1 MVCDCNFLKKMTSI
15 QIDIDRHVTS
25 MFVDIRESQLFCHS
39 FNITLYWFHYLT
51 ITIYLS
57 GQNQNLAPFI
67 FSCACLYYPMLH
79 KSLHFNLHS
88 YVLYW
93 CWDCQISR
101 RFKFNVICHCQQ
113 KMNLEQCSE
122 NRKCC
127 WIKFLKDGMG
137 WSFHIKLKAHL
148 KFLKRG
154 KIILVTFSLGSSS
167 KANFSFIV

>member
-1 MVCDCNFLKKMTSI
+1 M
-15 QIDIDRHVTS
+15 
-25 MFVDIRESQLFCHS
+25 
-39 FNITLYWFHYLT
+39 
-51 ITIYLS
+51 YLS
-57 GQNQNLAPFI
+57 GQNQNLVPFI
-67 FSCACLYYPMLH
+67 FSCACLYYNPMLH

-127 WIKFLKDGMG
+127 WIKFLKDGME
-137 WSFHIKLKAHL
+137 WSFSYQIEGSFEVFIKK
-148 KFLKRG
+148 G
-154 KIILVTFSLGSSS
+154 KIIFGYIFPRVIIKSKLFVYSLN
-167 KANFSFIV
+167 AWTNLYLLFLLNINLI

>member
-1 MVCDCNFLKKMTSI
+1 MIAIFWKNDKYPNRYWQARDVYVCWHKGITTFL
-15 QIDIDRHVTS
+15 
-25 MFVDIRESQLFCHS
+25 S
-39 FNITLYWFHYLT
+39 FFQHYTTYWFHYLT
-51 ITIYLS
+51 ITTYLT
-57 GQNQNLAPFI
+57 GQNQNLVPFI

-148 KFLKRG
+148 KFL
-154 KIILVTFSLGSSS
+154 
-167 KANFSFIV
+167 

>member
-1 MVCDCNFLKKMTSI
+1 MNIVNGVWLQFWEKMTNI

-25 MFVDIRESQLFCHS
+25 VFVDIRESQLFCHS
-39 FNITLYWFHYLT
+39 FNITLYYLT
-51 ITIYLS
+51 ISLFNHHYLFVRS
-57 GQNQNLAPFI
+57 KSEFGSFHI
-67 FSCACLYYPMLH
+67 FCACLYYPMLH

-113 KMNLEQCSE
+113 KMNLEQCSG

-148 KFLKRG
+148 KFL
-154 KIILVTFSLGSSS
+154 
-167 KANFSFIV
+167 